1 MKRRNKTIDPVHDRI
16 LACPKCRQDF
26 DSVRGIVETKAL
38 MTRHGYTLQSIR
50 DWIRNDR
57 YRAEQHQNAATS
69 IAPPITGPVYVPQ
82 WVLVLC
88 CRNLQYVEGT
98 WPARYHFDD
107 DENSRACTYSPLR
120 PQCPSNEEVDIYGVI
135 PHWLCKC
142 CSKSLTKGNP
152 LLTWPKVPYG
162 SEADM
167 CLQGCQRDPAG
178 NRDKTLAIDLD
189 TNSRYWVCTRSVSAT
204 AQPKMLADCRINF
217 IDKMRGVVDRPAFA
231 IASLSSSSSSVATVR
246 PAEAPPTSAP
256 RPSTTAGFS
265 CPRRHRL
272 GQGDPCQSQ

>member
-1 MKRRNKTIDPVHDRI
+1 MSELEPCPYCQEPLCPSEVQTVGYYTWTCGHQAHLNCFANLFVGHFDEVIMKRRNKTIDPVHDKI
-16 LACPKCRQDF
+16 LACPKCRQGF

-50 DWIRNDR
+50 AWIRNDR

-69 IAPPITGPVYVPQ
+69 IAPPIAGPVYVPQ

-135 PHWLCKC
+135 PH
-142 CSKSLTKGNP
+142 
-152 LLTWPKVPYG
+152 
-162 SEADM
+162 
-167 CLQGCQRDPAG
+167 
-178 NRDKTLAIDLD
+178 
-189 TNSRYWVCTRSVSAT
+189 
-204 AQPKMLADCRINF
+204 
-217 IDKMRGVVDRPAFA
+217 
-231 IASLSSSSSSVATVR
+231 
-246 PAEAPPTSAP
+246 
-256 RPSTTAGFS
+256 
-265 CPRRHRL
+265 
-272 GQGDPCQSQ
+272 